1 MSMSVSVSD
10 PPAAASEQTAELG
23 WVSVSGPDGD
33 RQLSQARAWHEDG
46 VYTLRST
53 EFDVI
58 AEDEDF
64 DRAIDVFVAWLIDYA
79 ALLAERVDS
88 SKATEDEARTFAVLS
103 ARLFPL
109 LREAEQE
116 QRRHIRRRRAP
127 GTGHWRHQ
135 ETQASGSARLSAA

>member
-1 MSMSVSVSD
+1 MSVSASVSD
-10 PPAAASEQTAELG
+10 LPVAASEQVAELG
-23 WVSVSGPDGD
+23 WIFVSGPGGD
-33 RQLSQARAWHEDG
+33 QQLSQARAWREDG
-46 VYTLRST
+46 VYTLRSS

-64 DRAIDVFVAWLIDYA
+64 DVAIDVFVAWLIDYA

-88 SKATEDEARTFAVLS
+88 RKATEDEARIFAVLS

-116 QRRHIRRRRAP
+116 RRRHVRRRRAP

-135 ETQASGSARLSAA
+135 ETRASGSARLSAA

>member
-1 MSMSVSVSD
+1 MSGSVSD
-10 PPAAASEQTAELG
+10 HPVAASEQAAELG
-23 WVSVSGPDGD
+23 WVFVSGPDGD
-33 RQLSQARAWHEDG
+33 RQLSQATAWHEDG
-46 VYTLRST
+46 VYTLRSA

-64 DRAIDVFVAWLIDYA
+64 DVAIDIFVAWLIDYA

-88 SKATEDEARTFAVLS
+88 RKATEDEARTFAVLS

-116 QRRHIRRRRAP
+116 KRRHIRRRRAP
-127 GTGHWRHQ
+127 STGHWRHQ
-135 ETQASGSARLSAA
+135 ETQANGSARLSVA

>member
-10 PPAAASEQTAELG
+10 PPVAESEQTAELG
-23 WVSVSGPDGD
+23 WVFTSGPDGG

-64 DRAIDVFVAWLIDYA
+64 DRAIDAFVAWLIDHA
-79 ALLAERVDS
+79 TLLADLVDAG
-88 SKATEDEARTFAVLS
+88 KATDEEARTFVVLS

-109 LREAEQE
+109 LRTAEQE
-116 QRRHIRRRRAP
+116 HRRHIRRRRAP
-127 GTGHWRHQ
+127 GAGHWRHQ

>member
-1 MSMSVSVSD
+1 MSVSVSE
-10 PPAAASEQTAELG
+10 PPVAAGEQAAELG
-23 WVSVSGPDGD
+23 WVFISGPGGD
-33 RQLSQARAWHEDG
+33 RRLSQARAWHEDG

-64 DRAIDVFVAWLIDYA
+64 GVAIDVFVAWLIDYA

-88 SKATEDEARTFAVLS
+88 GKATEDEAHTFAVLS

-109 LREAEQE
+109 LREAERE

-127 GTGHWRHQ
+127 STGHWRHQ
-135 ETQASGSARLSAA
+135 ETQANGSARLSAA

>member
-1 MSMSVSVSD
+1 MSVDAMPVATSEE
-10 PPAAASEQTAELG
+10 AAETG
-23 WVSVSGPDGD
+23 CVFVSGPDGD
-33 RQLSQARAWHEDG
+33 HQLSEARAWREEG
-46 VYTLRST
+46 VYTVRST

-79 ALLAERVDS
+79 ALLAERVDAG
-88 SKATEDEARTFAVLS
+88 KATEDESRTFAVLS

-116 QRRHIRRRRAP
+116 RRRHVRRRRVP
-127 GTGHWRHQ
+127 SSGRWRHQ
-135 ETQASGSARLSAA
+135 GTPASSSARLSAV